1 MNIAAVLRERARQI
15 GDAPAIV
22 DRSQTVSFSDL
33 DRIADGVAQQLSAAG
48 IGAGDRVLVF
58 CPMSVALYATLVGLW
73 RIGGVAMFLDPSAGL
88 DHIARCCRLAEPRG
102 FVAIPSAHAFR
113 LASSAVRQIPI
124 KLSVDRWVPGAR
136 RLRILDSSAFAREH
150 SPTSFGATSPVPPAP
165 LAQSGVTEDSPAL
178 ITFTSGSTGQ
188 PKAAVRSHR
197 FLLAQH
203 RVLAEDLHLQEGQ
216 RDLAA
221 LPIFVLAN
229 LASGVTSII
238 PDADLRKPGEILPA
252 RLLRQI
258 RQTHPSRVAAS
269 PALLERLASHAA
281 LHRETLDEF
290 EEIYTGGAPVFP
302 RLLQQLQSVAPRATV
317 VAVYGSTEA
326 EPIARIAWS
335 EVSADDLRAMESGAG
350 LLVGV
355 PVDAI
360 ASRIVPDRWGTPLQ
374 PYLPADFDRDAVP
387 CDQPGEIVVAG
398 DHVLGG
404 YLGGI
409 GDSETKFRVGDR
421 VWHRTGDAG
430 YFDSQGRLW
439 LLGRCSAKVQDKN
452 GLIYPFAVETAALAI
467 PGIQRC
473 ALVHRHGK
481 RVAVVELDG
490 ISEADARRQFASRLA
505 WAQLDDVVV
514 VDALPLDKR
523 HNAKIDY
530 PALHKML
537 RRGDG

>member
-1 MNIAAVLRERARQI
+1 MNIAAVLRERARQM
-15 GDAPAIV
+15 GDAPAVV
-22 DRSQTVSFSDL
+22 DRLQTVSFSEL
-33 DRIADGVAQQLSAAG
+33 DRIADDIAQQLSRAG
-48 IGAGDRVLVF
+48 LGAGDRVLVF

-88 DHIARCCRLAEPRG
+88 GHLDRCCRLAAPRG
-102 FVAIPSAHAFR
+102 FVAIPRAHAFR
-113 LASSAVRQIPI
+113 LGSSAVRHIPI
-124 KLSVDRWVPGAR
+124 KLSVNRWVPGAR
-136 RLRILDSSAFAREH
+136 TLRVATTPASASPGSS
-150 SPTSFGATSPVPPAP
+150 T
-165 LAQSGVTEDSPAL
+165 VTEDSPAL

-203 RVLAEDLHLQEGQ
+203 HVLAADLHLQEGQ

-258 RQTHPSRVAAS
+258 RQTRPTRVAAS
-269 PALLERLASHAA
+269 PALLERLASHAV

-302 RLLQQLQSVAPRATV
+302 RLLQRLHSVAPHAKV

-335 EVSADDLRAMESGAG
+335 EVAADDLRAMESGAG
-350 LLVGV
+350 LLVGL

-360 ASRIVPDRWGTPLQ
+360 ALRIVPDRWGIP
-374 PYLPADFDRDAVP
+374 LPAYSAADFHREALP
-387 CDQPGEIVVAG
+387 HESPGEIVVAG

-430 YFDSQGRLW
+430 YLDPRGRLW
-439 LLGRCSAKVQDKN
+439 LLGRCSAKVQDRH

-473 ALVHRHGK
+473 ALMHHEGR
-481 RVAVVELDG
+481 RVAVVELDE
-490 ISEADARRQFASRLA
+490 ISEADARRQLDSRLA
-505 WAQLDDVVV
+505 WARLDNVVV
-514 VDALPLDKR
+514 VEALPLDKR

-530 PALHKML
+530 PALQKML
-537 RRGDG
+537 RGG

>member
-1 MNIAAVLRERARQI
+1 MNIAAVLRERAHQI

-22 DRSQTVSFSDL
+22 DRSQTVSFSEL
-33 DRIADGVAQQLSAAG
+33 DRTADGVAQQLSAAG

-73 RIGGVAMFLDPSAGL
+73 RTGGVAMFLDPSAGL
-88 DHIARCCRLAEPRG
+88 DHIARCCRLTEPRG
-102 FVAIPSAHAFR
+102 FVATPAAHLFR
-113 LASSAVRQIPI
+113 LASSAVRRIPI
-124 KLSVDRWVPGAR
+124 KLSMDRWVPGAR
-136 RLRILDSSAFAREH
+136 RLRV
-150 SPTSFGATSPVPPAP
+150 ATGSPPALP
-165 LAQSGVTEDSPAL
+165 APPAQSGFTEDSPAL

-203 RVLAEDLHLQEGQ
+203 RVLAEDLHLQQGQ

-258 RQTHPSRVAAS
+258 RQTRPGRVAAS
-269 PALLERLASHAA
+269 PALLECLASHAA
-281 LHRETLDEF
+281 LHREMLDEF
-290 EEIYTGGAPVFP
+290 AEIYTGGAPVFP

-335 EVSADDLRAMESGAG
+335 EVTADDLRAMESGAG

-360 ASRIVPDRWGTPLQ
+360 ALRILPDRWGTPLQ

-387 CDQPGEIVVAG
+387 RDHPGEIVVAG

-409 GDSETKFRVGDR
+409 GDSETKFRVGNR

-430 YFDSQGRLW
+430 YLDSRKRLW

-452 GLIYPFAVETAALAI
+452 GQIYPFAVETAALAI
-467 PGIQRC
+467 PGIHRC
-473 ALVHRHGK
+473 ALMPHNGK
-481 RVAVVELDG
+481 RLAVVELDG
-490 ISEADARRQFASRLA
+490 ISEPEARGQLAVRLA
-505 WAQLDDVVV
+505 WARLDDVVV

-537 RRGDG
+537 RRGDA